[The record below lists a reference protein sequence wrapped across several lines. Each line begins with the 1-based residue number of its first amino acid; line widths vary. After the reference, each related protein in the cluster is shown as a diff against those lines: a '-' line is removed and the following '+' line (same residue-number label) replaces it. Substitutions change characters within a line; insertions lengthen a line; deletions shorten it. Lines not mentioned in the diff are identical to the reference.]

1 MVPLIPLSSL
11 QTAPAKHGT
20 PAFDFLRIRAFWA
33 ISSRHLRAPR
43 CSNLSRMVKKRDE
56 NVLVSL
62 LSFPTRPPAQ
72 QKMKNS
78 LDATFR
84 FDFYPKIRAYTGT
97 LFKGGYQTC
106 TWSWIA
112 RPIPDLEFFVEF
124 FRYATLVKVIE
135 RFHVVSVE
143 LQYNLALHVLNSVS
157 VSMTFSSH
165 RTQLYK

>member
-56 NVLVSL
+56 SVLVSL

-84 FDFYPKIRAYTGT
+84 FDFYPKIRAYTGILPILHISIYQHILNT
-97 LFKGGYQTC
+97 LPFPPPSRPPQASCWSDKLEAEERERRERREPGG
-106 TWSWIA
+106 
-112 RPIPDLEFFVEF
+112 RE
-124 FRYATLVKVIE
+124 
-135 RFHVVSVE
+135 
-143 LQYNLALHVLNSVS
+143 
-157 VSMTFSSH
+157 
-165 RTQLYK
+165 

>member
-20 PAFDFLRIRAFWA
+20 PAFDFFRIRAFWA

-43 CSNLSRMVKKRDE
+43 CSNLSRTVKKRDKS
-56 NVLVSL
+56 VLVSL

-84 FDFYPKIRAYTGT
+84 FDFYPKIR
-97 LFKGGYQTC
+97 
-106 TWSWIA
+106 
-112 RPIPDLEFFVEF
+112 
-124 FRYATLVKVIE
+124 VI
-135 RFHVVSVE
+135 
-143 LQYNLALHVLNSVS
+143 LPMISVS
-157 VSMTFSSH
+157 VSRELVIHYLNFIWSWIGYYIFLEMQIRWTLLFAKQQSSFESHKALQGGNPTFTSNFACK
-165 RTQLYK
+165 R

>member
-56 NVLVSL
+56 SVLVSL

-97 LFKGGYQTC
+97 QSLPKLKANGQK
-106 TWSWIA
+106 A
-112 RPIPDLEFFVEF
+112 RQD
-124 FRYATLVKVIE
+124 R
-135 RFHVVSVE
+135 VSVT
-143 LQYNLALHVLNSVS
+143 LKLSNATALAQQKMKNSLDA
-157 VSMTFSSH
+157 TFRSDFFPSEK
-165 RTQLYK
+165 LG